1 MPCGKGWPDLRVV
14 HGFDAAR
21 AVLSRQA
28 AGIHFETS
36 PGLKKSLSDVF
47 GRELTVEQAVSLIV
61 EDVRQRRDAA
71 LFDYCRR
78 FEGVKLSSLEVTEEE
93 FQTARK
99 DAPVKLMTALHHA
112 ARRIHEFHLAQRGV
126 TGTRLNAQGIGVM
139 VRPLDRVGVY
149 APGGRACYPST
160 VLMTVVPAR
169 AAGVKQVVLCTPPG
183 KDGRVPA
190 ATLVAAAL
198 AKVDRVFKIGG
209 AQAIAAMAYGTE
221 TVPSVDK
228 ICGPGN
234 IFVTLAKKAVFGA
247 VDIDGLQ
254 GPSELVVVADDS
266 ANPAFCAADLLA
278 QGEHD
283 PLARAVLITTS
294 ARVASVVEQEI
305 SAQMKLLSRDG
316 ILGDSVLQ
324 KGILAVVDSPE
335 QAIELVNLYAPEHAS
350 LAVNDAKPYLD
361 GIRNAGCIFVGKETP
376 PAAGDFVAGP
386 SHVLPTGGTARFGSP
401 LGVYTFLKMTSIVS
415 MPRGMSREIGLT
427 ACAIAQAEGFDAHCR
442 SVELRMEAR
451 D

>member
-1 MPCGKGWPDLRVV
+1 
-14 HGFDAAR
+14 
-21 AVLSRQA
+21 
-28 AGIHFETS
+28 
-36 PGLKKSLSDVF
+36 
-47 GRELTVEQAVSLIV
+47 
-61 EDVRQRRDAA
+61 
-71 LFDYCRR
+71 
-78 FEGVKLSSLEVTEEE
+78 
-93 FQTARK
+93 
-99 DAPVKLMTALHHA
+99 
-112 ARRIHEFHLAQRGV
+112 
-126 TGTRLNAQGIGVM
+126 
-139 VRPLDRVGVY
+139 
-149 APGGRACYPST
+149 
-160 VLMTVVPAR
+160 MTVVPAR
-169 AAGVKQVVLCTPPG
+169 AAGVKEVVLCTPPG
-183 KDGRVPA
+183 KDGRIPA

-221 TVPSVDK
+221 TVPIVDK

-294 ARVASVVEQEI
+294 ARVASLVEQEI
-305 SAQMKLLSRDG
+305 SAQMKLLSRGG
-316 ILGDSVLQ
+316 ILADSVLQ

-350 LAVNDAKPYLD
+350 LAVSDAKPYLD
-361 GIRNAGCIFVGKETP
+361 GIRNAGCIFVGGETP

-401 LGVYTFLKMTSIVS
+401 LGVAFSK
-415 MPRGMSREIGLT
+415 
-427 ACAIAQAEGFDAHCR
+427 
-442 SVELRMEAR
+442 
-451 D
+451 